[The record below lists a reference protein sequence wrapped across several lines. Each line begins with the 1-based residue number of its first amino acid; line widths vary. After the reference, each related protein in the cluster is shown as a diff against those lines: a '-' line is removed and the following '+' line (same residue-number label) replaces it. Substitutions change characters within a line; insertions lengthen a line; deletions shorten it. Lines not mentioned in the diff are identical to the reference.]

1 MTDIEDANYL
11 FSEYGISVTG
21 KKTLNKE
28 KDIYAVKDDI
38 LLTLNTQLLEVY
50 FKNIIQKRIV
60 SLSIPKLPQDF
71 GSLRNE
77 RGETYKKYVV
87 PLHQSIKLNEW
98 KPKGE
103 LITTIKEHNGCINK
117 IAVSQDNNFFI
128 SCSDDGTVKIWDSK
142 GIDRDVGYKSK
153 LTDKSQGGRITDALL
168 LDNSHTYASS
178 SDQGSIHLCRIEY
191 LSNNNQ
197 YNVTSAT
204 SMYRNSVGEGAIY
217 TMNQFTT
224 NTSTVLLYGTQS
236 SKIHTLDIRNS
247 YADTFVTLPSELGT
261 ITTIGVGNDQN
272 WCAVG
277 TSKGYISLW
286 DIRYNIILKLWRHN
300 DKMRINQVQ
309 PVVWREPRP
318 NPVSWIATGHN
329 ELDCFNLETGELLQ
343 TLRVLPDTINE
354 SMAKKKSL
362 LTEIPLTTSA
372 YNRSIL

>member
-1 MTDIEDANYL
+1 
-11 FSEYGISVTG
+11 
-21 KKTLNKE
+21 
-28 KDIYAVKDDI
+28 
-38 LLTLNTQLLEVY
+38 
-50 FKNIIQKRIV
+50 
-60 SLSIPKLPQDF
+60 
-71 GSLRNE
+71 
-77 RGETYKKYVV
+77 
-87 PLHQSIKLNEW
+87 
-98 KPKGE
+98 
-103 LITTIKEHNGCINK
+103 
-117 IAVSQDNNFFI
+117 
-128 SCSDDGTVKIWDSK
+128 
-142 GIDRDVGYKSK
+142 
-153 LTDKSQGGRITDALL
+153 
-168 LDNSHTYASS
+168 
-178 SDQGSIHLCRIEY
+178 
-191 LSNNNQ
+191 
-197 YNVTSAT
+197 
-204 SMYRNSVGEGAIY
+204 MYRNSVGEGAIY

-362 LTEIPLTTSA
+362 LSEIPLTTSA

>member
-1 MTDIEDANYL
+1 M
-11 FSEYGISVTG
+11 
-21 KKTLNKE
+21 
-28 KDIYAVKDDI
+28 
-38 LLTLNTQLLEVY
+38 
-50 FKNIIQKRIV
+50 
-60 SLSIPKLPQDF
+60 PQDF